1 MKYPL
6 FEQMNVRIRKEQ
18 KAWLYQEADKQEAN
32 ISVIVRQAI
41 KLYKNIIEKRRKETD
56 VE

>member
-18 KAWLYQEADKQEAN
+18 KEWLYQEADRQEAN

-41 KLYKNIIEKRRKETD
+41 KLYIKEKENVKRTAKD
-56 VE
+56 

>member
-6 FEQMNVRIRKEQ
+6 FEQMNVRIRKGQ
-18 KAWLYQEADKQEAN
+18 KEWLHQEADRQEAN

-41 KLYKNIIEKRRKETD
+41 KQYMKQKEKENA
-56 VE
+56 E